1 MRSKSQQISAFLP
14 DFCGVRMVF
23 VVVLIAE
30 LLALVLTLADA
41 TRLRDA
47 ASVLALHSLF
57 IQWMALSSI
66 AVLCLARKYLNR
78 LPDYWTAT
86 LSYLLVLITCLLVT
100 ELSWWLFLSSPALSI
115 SVRLEHT
122 QFVLRCMGISA
133 IVSALALRY
142 FYVQQQWRN
151 NLEIQA
157 QARIQALQARI
168 RPHFLFNCMNIIA
181 SLTRKDPKLA
191 EETVEDLADLFR
203 VSLQDSESLS
213 TLEQEIELCKRYLR
227 IETFRLGD
235 RLRVDW
241 HIGEVDPRT
250 RLPVLSLQPLIENAI
265 YHGVEQVAE
274 GGTIRVYGYVQ
285 DNHVH
290 LKVENPVPA
299 SRVNARQGN
308 QLAQD
313 NIEQRLHACFGPAAG
328 MTTEI
333 RDNLYIAEITFP
345 HHAENSDSRR

>member
-1 MRSKSQQISAFLP
+1 MRSRSQQISAFLP

-41 TRLRDA
+41 TRLQEA
-47 ASVLALHSLF
+47 ASVLAMHSLF

-66 AVLCLARKYLNR
+66 TVLCLTRKYLNR

-86 LSYLLVLITCLLVT
+86 LSYLLVLTTCLLIT
-100 ELSWWLFLSSPALSI
+100 ELSWWLFLSSPALSV
-115 SVRLEHT
+115 SLHLEHT
-122 QFVLRCMGISA
+122 QFLLRCMGISA

-151 NLEIQA
+151 NLEMQA
-157 QARIQALQARI
+157 QSRIQALQARI

-203 VSLQDSESLS
+203 VSLQDSETLS
-213 TLEQEIELCKRYLR
+213 TLEQEIQLCKRYLR
-227 IETFRLGD
+227 IESYRLGE
-235 RLRVDW
+235 RLQIAW
-241 HIGEVDPRT
+241 EIGQIDPRT
-250 RLPVLSLQPLIENAI
+250 RLPVLTVQPLIENAI
-265 YHGVEQVAE
+265 YHGVEQLAD
-274 GGTIRVYGYVQ
+274 GGTIRIVAGVQ
-285 DNHVH
+285 GNMVH
-290 LKVENPVPA
+290 LRVENPVSATLSNP
-299 SRVNARQGN
+299 RHGN

-313 NIEQRLHACFGPAAG
+313 NIQQRLHACFGQAAG
-328 MTTEI
+328 MSTQI
-333 RDNLYIAEITFP
+333 RDNLYIAEIIFP
-345 HHAENSDSRR
+345 HHVENPDS